1 MENKLSVSKIV
12 AIVCISIMIFIMLV
26 VGIFIYQ
33 TKYKITQ
40 IGTYAT
46 SDGRYS
52 VEIMQIGEPDFPFG
66 AAHCKMELFAEGK
79 SVSQYSF
86 LVYDD
91 GASAGT
97 NNFEV
102 YFQSENVQVIV
113 SGSEQ
118 PDTIYRLFYDGN
130 VTEEVIGKATEK
142 DPAEKKPTESYVFGA
157 EDSGNYDEDMVLD
170 EYEDQRIKKE
180 YEAIFEYLI
189 TEGVLSD
196 LETAAGESGKSPELQ
211 FYYSAKGEERAI
223 VYRYEMIIDGKTAY
237 AEQKLRYNKNVDG
250 EDEFVYQEDYRFADG
265 KEAKSS
271 VILDFFMVNTQTLEV
286 TDTGRTTW

>member
-1 MENKLSVSKIV
+1 MENKLSVSKII
-12 AIVCISIMIFIMLV
+12 AIVCISVMIFIMLV
-26 VGIFIYQ
+26 VGILIYQ
-33 TKYKITQ
+33 TKYKVMQ
-40 IGTYAT
+40 IETYTT

-79 SVSQYSF
+79 SVSRYSF

-130 VTEEVIGKATEK
+130 VTEEVIGKVTEN
-142 DPAEKKPTESYVFGA
+142 EPTVPYVFGE
-157 EDSGNYDEDMVLD
+157 EDSGNFDEDMVLD
-170 EYEDQRIKKE
+170 EYEDQKIKEE

-189 TEGVLSD
+189 MEGALSD
-196 LETAAGESGKSPELQ
+196 LEIAAEENDEAPKLQ

-223 VYRYEMIIDGKTAY
+223 VYQYEMLIAGKTAHV
-237 AEQKLRYNKNVDG
+237 EQELRYNKNVEG
-250 EDEFVYQEDYRFADG
+250 EDEFVYQENYRFADG
-265 KEAKSS
+265 VEAKSS
-271 VILDFFMVNTQTLEV
+271 AILNFFMVNTQTLEV

>member
-1 MENKLSVSKIV
+1 MENKLSVSKII

-26 VGIFIYQ
+26 VGIMIYQ
-33 TKYKITQ
+33 TKYKVTQ
-40 IGTYAT
+40 IGTYTT

-66 AAHCKMELFAEGK
+66 AAHCKMELFADKK
-79 SVSQYSF
+79 SVSRYSF
-86 LVYDD
+86 SVYDD

-102 YFQSENVQVIV
+102 YFQSENVQIIV

-142 DPAEKKPTESYVFGA
+142 EPTAPYVFGA

-170 EYEDQRIKKE
+170 EYEDQKIKEE

-189 TEGVLSD
+189 TEGALSD

-211 FYYSAKGEERAI
+211 FYYSAKGEEWAI
-223 VYRYEMIIDGKTAY
+223 VYRYEMLIDGKTAY
-237 AEQKLRYNKNVDG
+237 AEQELRYNKNVDG
-250 EDEFVYQEDYRFADG
+250 EDEFVYQENYRFEDG
-265 KEAKSS
+265 NEAKSS